1 MKRSKKISINIKR
14 AVKELDE
21 ANCWGIGNVIFAEII
36 RVGIAEYEEK
46 LEHVKDE
53 DRMLISK
60 KIYLDVID
68 ILKKYIE

>member
-21 ANCWGIGNVIFAEII
+21 ANNWGIGNVIFSEII
-36 RVGIAEYEEK
+36 RTGIDEYENHLSK
-46 LEHVKDE
+46 IKNE

-60 KIYLDVID
+60 KVYLDVIE
-68 ILKKYIE
+68 ILKKHIV